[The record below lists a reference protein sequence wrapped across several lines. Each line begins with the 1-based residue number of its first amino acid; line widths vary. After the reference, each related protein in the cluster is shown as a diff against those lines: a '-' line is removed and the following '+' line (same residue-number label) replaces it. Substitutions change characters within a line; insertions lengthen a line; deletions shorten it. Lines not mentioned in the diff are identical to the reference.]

1 MNRTH
6 YALVAAL
13 LSVVFMFATGSLL
26 GLVGLFVSM
35 ALAGWEFGK
44 AHIPAEA

>member
-1 MNRTH
+1 MNRIH
-6 YALVAAL
+6 YALVAAV

>member
-1 MNRTH
+1 MNRIH
-6 YALVAAL
+6 YALIGAF
-13 LSVVFMFATGSLL
+13 LSVAFMIVFGSLL

-35 ALAGWEFGK
+35 TVAGWEFGR